1 MAPQKK
7 RPSRKP
13 PPQHVEVSLT
23 RLAGQRLKPYALL
36 AGGAV
41 AVLTFVGLLWSGWV
55 SIGGPSLV
63 TTRTVDEI
71 KSDFSSKIDAT
82 KVEVKRHSDQNTVEV
97 KKDVSLVGTAVEKL
111 NRTLLRAQI
120 ENLEAQESNL
130 TWSQMPQLINNLA
143 GIEKELLVR
152 KDDQWLLNR
161 KNEVENAR
169 KNLEA
174 RIADLRARIKQLK
187 DQL

>member
-1 MAPQKK
+1 MAAKR

-36 AGGAV
+36 AGGI
-41 AVLTFVGLLWSGWV
+41 LTILTVVGLLWSGWV

-63 TTRTVDEI
+63 TTRTVEEI
-71 KSDFSSKIDAT
+71 KSDFSSKINAT
-82 KVEVKRHSDQNTVEV
+82 KAEVKAHSDQNTTEV

-111 NRTLLRAQI
+111 NRTLLRTQI
-120 ENLEAQESNL
+120 ENLEAQESSL
-130 TWSQMPQLINNLA
+130 TWSQLPQLVNNLA
-143 GIEKELLVR
+143 GIDRQLEER
-152 KDDQWLLNR
+152 KGDQWLMNR
-161 KNEVENAR
+161 KTEVENA
-169 KNLEA
+169 KKTLEG
-174 RIADLRARIKQLK
+174 RIVELRDRIKKLK